1 MISQETTKKEK
12 MLYMHTLYAIS
23 KLISLFFRRFQNQE
37 HLPKR
42 FTSLSVAKQNA
53 LFNPRDVAPPD
64 PTFRTTYAEYG
75 KYPPN
80 KHTQPYSYH
89 GLNTRFSQKKFN
101 QGMYKNH
108 SFNL

>member
-1 MISQETTKKEK
+1 MKNCRKK
-12 MLYMHTLYAIS
+12 S
-23 KLISLFFRRFQNQE
+23 KYDRTNQLLANAYFVFFRRFQNQE

-75 KYPPN
+75 KYPAN